1 MLTKPPLHL
10 ESKTEGKVPALVT
23 QLGYADLIPFVA
35 PAPAVWLVDAK
46 ISALVTV
53 DRATYTRY
61 LLRSWLPMRL
71 TLTVVAS
78 VSCAGGA
85 IGLLR

>member
-10 ESKTEGKVPALVT
+10 ESKTEDKVPALVT
-23 QLGYADLIPFVA
+23 QLGYAGLIPFVTL
-35 PAPAVWLVDAK
+35 APAVWLVDTK
-46 ISALVTV
+46 LSALVAI
-53 DRATYTRY
+53 DRATYNRY
-61 LLRSWLPMRL
+61 LLPSWLPMRL